1 MKQKRISIIDVAKA
15 AGVSTATVSRV
26 INQMG
31 GYSEK
36 TEKKVLETIKECG
49 FRPNASAIG
58 LRTKKSR
65 SVGVIVPDITNEFFA
80 RIVRTL
86 NVFFLKYLL
95 FSILLQFLCRVLIFV
110 LLFDLETL

>member
-1 MKQKRISIIDVAKA
+1 MEHKRVSIVDVAKA

-26 INQMG
+26 INQIG

-36 TEKKVLETIKECG
+36 TEQKVLDTIKTFG

-80 RIVRTL
+80 KIVRTL
-86 NVFFLKYLL
+86 NVFFLKYKQY
-95 FSILLQFLCRVLIFV
+95 LQ
-110 LLFDLETL
+110 